1 VRSHL
6 GDLALDLSKKTSY
19 SEWERSGVSTSA
31 KLRKRILFDRSPT
44 KGCSMTTSAPGSQPI
59 RHRRR
64 QNDWRLFLR
73 LIPYG
78 RSYSRLLLISTILLV
93 PVAVSNAVQP
103 ILIGQAISLIRKEP
117 NTYDFLKN
125 LPLGQGLQMLEGLL
139 LLTVVVRLIFTG
151 VQGYLVQK
159 VGQQMTADIR
169 NDLFE
174 HVTSLAVRFFDRTPV
189 GKLITRLTSDVEALG
204 DVFTTGAIGIVSD
217 LLSMLVIL
225 FFMFQQQWQL
235 ALMLLLMLFP
245 VTGLIIF
252 FQQQYRK
259 ANYKAREELSLL
271 NSTLQ
276 ENIAGINV
284 VQMFRR
290 EQFNAE
296 LFRATNLNYIREVD
310 QTIFYDSAVSAT
322 LEWVALVAVAGVLW
336 LGGIFVLQERLEFGV
351 LAAFILFAQ
360 RLFDPLRQFAEKF
373 TAIQAGFTAVERIS
387 DILDEPIEIRDPVE
401 NGSRESGVGS
411 REQGGQ
417 GGQGSTSLL
426 TTHYSLPTTQVGEI
440 RFERVWFAYK
450 NDDYVIK
457 DLDFTIRPG
466 EKIALVGPT
475 GAGKSSIIRL
485 LCRLYEPTRGRILV
499 DGVDIRDIPQAE
511 LRCRMGVILQEGFI
525 FAGDVKSNITL
536 GDSYTFEEI
545 RAAAENTNVAQFIE
559 QLPQGYDTQL
569 RERGTNLSS
578 GQKQL
583 LAFARAAIRNPHILV
598 LDEATASLDVGTEAS
613 IQDALERLLEGR
625 TAIIIAHRL
634 STIRNV
640 DRIFVL
646 KQGELIESGTHEEL
660 LQLGGLYAG
669 LHQLQMLGT

>member
-1 VRSHL
+1 
-6 GDLALDLSKKTSY
+6 
-19 SEWERSGVSTSA
+19 
-31 KLRKRILFDRSPT
+31 
-44 KGCSMTTSAPGSQPI
+44 MTTSAPVSQPV
-59 RHRRR
+59 RNRRR
-64 QNDWRLFLR
+64 QSDWRLFLR
-73 LIPYG
+73 LVPYG
-78 RSYSRLLLISTILLV
+78 RRHGRLLLVSMILLV
-93 PVAVSNAVQP
+93 PVAIANAVQP

-117 NTYDFLKN
+117 NTYDFLRD
-125 LPLGQGLQMLEGLL
+125 LPLGQGLQIIEAVL

-204 DVFTTGAIGIVSD
+204 DVFTTGAIGIISD
-217 LLSMLVIL
+217 LFSMAVIL
-225 FFMFQQQWQL
+225 FFMFQEQWQL
-235 ALMLLLMLFP
+235 ALMLLFMLFP

-271 NSTLQ
+271 NSNLQ
-276 ENIAGINV
+276 ENITGINV
-284 VQMFRR
+284 VQLFRR

-296 LFRATNLNYIREVD
+296 LFRATNLNYVREVD
-310 QTIFYDSAVSAT
+310 KTIFHDSAVSAT
-322 LEWVALVAVAGVLW
+322 LEWIALVAVAGVLW
-336 LGGIFVLQERLEFGV
+336 LGGILVLQERIEFGV

-401 NGSRESGVGS
+401 NGSRAKRAKGAEGAEEAEGEKLLLTPDSWLLNPS
-411 REQGGQ
+411 R
-417 GGQGSTSLL
+417 SLL
-426 TTHYSLPTTQVGEI
+426 TSQAGEI
-440 RFERVWFAYK
+440 RFEHVWFAYK

-457 DLDFTIRPG
+457 ELDFTIRPG

-536 GDSYTFEEI
+536 GDTYSFEQV
-545 RAAAENTNVAQFIE
+545 RAAAENINVAQFIE

-583 LAFARAAIRNPHILV
+583 LAFARAAIRDPHILV

-646 KQGELIESGTHEEL
+646 KRGELVESGTHEEL
-660 LQLGGLYAG
+660 IQLGGLYAG
-669 LHQLQMLGT
+669 LHQLQMFGA